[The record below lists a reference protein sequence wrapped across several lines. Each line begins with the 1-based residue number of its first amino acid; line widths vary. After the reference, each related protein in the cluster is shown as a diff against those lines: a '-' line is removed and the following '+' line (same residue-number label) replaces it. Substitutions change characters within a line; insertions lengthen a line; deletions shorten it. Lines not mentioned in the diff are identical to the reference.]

1 MVSQCS
7 EYFFDLILSPCNDGV
22 IIKEGVKMKVR
33 DIAPFGVRMEPAIK
47 EALKKS
53 AKDEG
58 RSLNSEIIQRLIKSL
73 KADGILSA

>member
-1 MVSQCS
+1 
-7 EYFFDLILSPCNDGV
+7 
-22 IIKEGVKMKVR
+22 MKVR
-33 DIAPFGVRMEPAIK
+33 DIAPFGVRMEPSLK

>member
-1 MVSQCS
+1 
-7 EYFFDLILSPCNDGV
+7 
-22 IIKEGVKMKVR
+22 MKVR